1 MQLTAD
7 CKKKHRT
14 RSLVPDAF
22 LARNNKFSISQG
34 SSSWAGR
41 PVWVTSWNRKGAR
54 RKCSTW
60 NGSPQVV
67 LEPFQRLVH
76 GCRRCRATPRDTA
89 KEFAK
94 LQGEGFLTGYP
105 FSSAYLRHLRKAL
118 VRAPILSAP
127 SRCVPTMTLSL
138 KACSRR
144 GSLNASTVVP
154 KDGRSK
160 RFSMAIWK
168 RACTFTSFTATS
180 FKWGSLAWLKAT
192 GGIYETARP
201 VITMLLVGARTG
213 SEGAD
218 SSRITGLWGFTDSRS
233 WTTAATARS
242 EATEALLAANVQT
255 IATLKACSA
264 GIFSPASYSST
275 MAPPDRQ
282 TCLTSMQVWMPR
294 FWSHT
299 LTSPGQSSRS
309 SCSSGSMV
317 PLVSTRA
324 PGCTASLLPD
334 ACQELLSELLN
345 RDPSPLAELSKG
357 DSLRRARLLPPAGDL
372 DRFFIFC
379 LCSFVGLVA
388 LFPGCAGC
396 VALPAHPPGLVT
408 PLAESGEALTLSNP
422 GVTALAPGQSATHN
436 SCTGRS
442 QAGPALALLSPTTR
456 RLPVQQHRQS
466 FPQGRCSQ
474 RPLLDCVS
482 STASPR

>member
-60 NGSPQVV
+60 NGTPKLCWNHFSAWYMDAAAVGQPPET
-67 LEPFQRLVH
+67 L
-76 GCRRCRATPRDTA
+76 RRNSLSC
-89 KEFAK
+89 K
-94 LQGEGFLTGYP
+94 GEGFLTGYP

-192 GGIYETARP
+192 GGIETARP

-218 SSRITGLWGFTDSRS
+218 SSRITGLWGFTDSLS

-299 LTSPGQSSRS
+299 LTSPGQSNRS

-396 VALPAHPPGLVT
+396 VALPAHPPSLVT

-422 GVTALAPGQSATHN
+422 GVTALAPGQS
-436 SCTGRS
+436 R
-442 QAGPALALLSPTTR
+442 PPTTAAR
-456 RLPVQQHRQS
+456 AALRLARHGLASNWPPKGRTGTGVSHPLFWRDIFCHSSRIPPPPQS
-466 FPQGRCSQ
+466 C
-474 RPLLDCVS
+474 
-482 STASPR
+482 